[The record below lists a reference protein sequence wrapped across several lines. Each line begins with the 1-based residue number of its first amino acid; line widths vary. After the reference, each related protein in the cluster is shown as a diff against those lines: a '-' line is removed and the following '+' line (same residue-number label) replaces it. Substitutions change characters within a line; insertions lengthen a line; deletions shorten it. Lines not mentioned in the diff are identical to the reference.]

1 MSGGI
6 EHTLNLAAELVER
19 AAQEIANA
27 PTIIEPG
34 TLEVVRA
41 EFAAS
46 SIRQE
51 SLPKA
56 MRPEI
61 AWRIMMELYLAH
73 REHRKSYV
81 KHVCLSSGAP
91 DTTVLRY
98 LETLIGD
105 GWVSRH
111 RSKDDRRVVELEA
124 TQPAIEVI
132 EAWAKTRIHAFKTM
146 IQREPRAEQR

>member
-19 AAQEIANA
+19 AAQEIAHA
-27 PTIIEPG
+27 PTVIEPG
-34 TLEVVRA
+34 TLDVVRA

-46 SIRQE
+46 SVRQE
-51 SLPKA
+51 FLPKA

-73 REHRKSYV
+73 RERRKSYV

-105 GWVSRH
+105 EWVSRH
-111 RSKDDRRVVELEA
+111 RSKDDRRVVELA
-124 TQPAIEVI
+124 VTKAAIEVI
-132 EAWAKTRIHAFKTM
+132 ESWAEIRADAYRAM
-146 IQREPRAEQR
+146 IWRKGA